1 MPLVTTDILKEYLP
15 EVTGTGSDTEL
26 SDLLDRVESTIAR
39 WLGFPSPDSSNTP
52 TLAVTTYTLYIDS
65 YWIDNINVLQLPLR
79 PIVTITSV
87 HADPERKYTADT
99 EVNSDEFE
107 IDKQQ
112 GLLIIKPDTSTVGF
126 TKSYRGNRVI
136 GTFGFTLYH
145 KDVVHAVCVYA
156 SQLHRAKTSQG
167 KKSQTVR
174 GATTSYMP
182 NTIPPEVKEILYPY
196 RNSVVI
202 I

>member
-52 TLAVTTYTLYIDS
+52 KLDVNTYTLYIDS
-65 YWIDNINVLQLPLR
+65 YWIDNISVLQLPLR
-79 PIVTITSV
+79 PVVTITSV
-87 HADPERKYTADT
+87 HADIERKYTADT
-99 EVNSDEFE
+99 EVNSDEYE

-126 TKSYRGNRVI
+126 TRGYRANKVV

-145 KDVVHAVCVYA
+145 KDIVHAVCVYA

-174 GATTSYMP
+174 QATTTYMP

>member
-26 SDLLDRVESTIAR
+26 SDLLDRVEAAIAR

-174 GATTSYMP
+174 GATTSYLP

>member
-26 SDLLDRVESTIAR
+26 SNLLDRVEAAIAR

-52 TLAVTTYTLYIDS
+52 KLDVNTYTLYIDS

-145 KDVVHAVCVYA
+145 KDIVHAVCVYA

-174 GATTSYMP
+174 GATTSYLP

>member
-26 SDLLDRVESTIAR
+26 SDLLDRVEANVAR
-39 WLGFPSPDSSNTP
+39 FLGFPAPDSSNTP
-52 TLAVTTYTLYIDS
+52 KLDVNTYTLYIDS
-65 YWIDNINVLQLPLR
+65 YWIDDISVLQLPLK
-79 PIVTITSV
+79 PVVTITSV
-87 HADPERKYTADT
+87 HADPDRVYGADT
-99 EVNSDEFE
+99 EVNSDEYE

-112 GLLIIKPDTSTVGF
+112 GLLIIKPNTSTVGF
-126 TKSYRGNRVI
+126 TKSYRGNKVV

-145 KDVVHAVCVYA
+145 KDIVHAICVYA

-167 KKSQTVR
+167 KQSQTVR
-174 GATTSYMP
+174 AASTTYLP
-182 NTIPPEVKEILYPY
+182 NTMPSEVKEILYPY

>member
-26 SDLLDRVESTIAR
+26 SNLLDRVEATIAR
-39 WLGFPSPDSSNTP
+39 FLGFPSPDSSNTP
-52 TLAVTTYTLYIDS
+52 KLDVNTYTLYIDS
-65 YWIDNINVLQLPLR
+65 YWIDNISVLQLPLR
-79 PIVTITSV
+79 PVVTITSV
-87 HADPERKYTADT
+87 HADIERKYTADT
-99 EVNSDEFE
+99 EVNSDEYE

-126 TKSYRGNRVI
+126 TRGYRANKVV

-145 KDVVHAVCVYA
+145 KDIVHAVCVYA

-174 GATTSYMP
+174 QATTSYMP

>member
-15 EVTGTGSDTEL
+15 EITGTGSDTEL
-26 SDLLDRVESTIAR
+26 SNLLDRVEATIAR
-39 WLGFPSPDSSNTP
+39 WLGFPSPDTSNTP
-52 TLAVTTYTLYIDS
+52 KLDVNTYTLYIDS
-65 YWIDNINVLQLPLR
+65 YWIDDISVLQLPLK
-79 PIVTITSV
+79 PVVTITSV
-87 HADPERKYTADT
+87 HADPDRVYGADT
-99 EVNSDEFE
+99 EVNSDEYE

-112 GLLIIKPDTSTVGF
+112 GLLIIKTNTSTVGF
-126 TKSYRGNRVI
+126 TKAYRGNKVV

-145 KDVVHAVCVYA
+145 KDIVHAICVYA

-167 KKSQTVR
+167 KQSQTVR
-174 GATTSYMP
+174 AASTTYLP
-182 NTIPPEVKEILYPY
+182 NTMPSEVKEILYPY

>member
-26 SDLLDRVESTIAR
+26 SDLLDRVEATIAR

-52 TLAVTTYTLYIDS
+52 KLDVNTYTLYIDS
-65 YWIDNINVLQLPLR
+65 YWIDNISVLQLPLK
-79 PIVTITSV
+79 PVVTITSV
-87 HADPERKYTADT
+87 HADPDRVYGSDT
-99 EVNSDEFE
+99 EVNSDEYE

-112 GLLIIKPDTSTVGF
+112 GLLIIKPNTSTVGF
-126 TKSYRGNRVI
+126 SKSYRGNKVV

-145 KDVVHAVCVYA
+145 KDIVHAVCVYA

-174 GATTSYMP
+174 GATTTYTL
-182 NTIPPEVKEILYPY
+182 NTIPLEVKEILYPY

>member
-15 EVTGTGSDTEL
+15 EITGTGSDTEL
-26 SDLLDRVESTIAR
+26 SNLLDRVEATIAR
-39 WLGFPSPDSSNTP
+39 WLGFPSPDTSNTP
-52 TLAVTTYTLYIDS
+52 KLDVNTYTLYIDS
-65 YWIDNINVLQLPLR
+65 YWIDDISVLQLPLR
-79 PIVTITSV
+79 PVVTITSV
-87 HADPERKYTADT
+87 HADPDRVYGADT
-99 EVNSDEFE
+99 EVKADEYE

-112 GLLIIKPDTSTVGF
+112 GLLIIKTNTSTVGF
-126 TKSYRGNRVI
+126 TKAYRGNKVV

-145 KDVVHAVCVYA
+145 KDIVHAICVYA

-167 KKSQTVR
+167 KQSQTVR
-174 GATTSYMP
+174 AASTTYLP
-182 NTIPPEVKEILYPY
+182 NTMPSEVKEILYPY

>member
-1 MPLVTTDILKEYLP
+1 MALVTTDILKEYLP
-15 EVTGTGSDTEL
+15 EITGTGSDTEL
-26 SDLLDRVESTIAR
+26 SNLLDRVESTIAR
-39 WLGFPSPDSSNTP
+39 WLGFPAPDASNTP

-65 YWIDNINVLQLPLR
+65 YWIDDISVLQLPLK
-79 PIVTITSV
+79 PVVTITSV

-99 EVNSDEFE
+99 EVNSDEYE
-107 IDKQQ
+107 IDKQR

-126 TKSYRGNRVI
+126 TKGYRANKVV

-145 KDVVHAVCVYA
+145 RDLVHAVCVYA
-156 SQLHRAKTSQG
+156 SQLHRAKSSQG
-167 KKSQTVR
+167 KKSSTVR
-174 GATTSYMP
+174 QATTSFLP
-182 NTIPPEVKEILYPY
+182 ITIPPEVKEILYPY

>member
-15 EVTGTGSDTEL
+15 EITGTGSDTEL
-26 SDLLDRVESTIAR
+26 SNLLDRVEATIAR

-52 TLAVTTYTLYIDS
+52 KLDVNTYTLYIDS
-65 YWIDNINVLQLPLR
+65 YWIDDISVLQLPLK
-79 PIVTITSV
+79 PVVTITSV
-87 HADPERKYTADT
+87 HADPDRVYGADT
-99 EVNSDEFE
+99 EVNSDEYE

-112 GLLIIKPDTSTVGF
+112 GLLIIKPNTSTVGF
-126 TKSYRGNRVI
+126 TKSYRGNKVV

-145 KDVVHAVCVYA
+145 KDIVHAICVYA

-167 KKSQTVR
+167 KQSQTVR
-174 GATTSYMP
+174 AASTTYLP
-182 NTIPPEVKEILYPY
+182 NTMPSEVKEILYPY

>member
-26 SDLLDRVESTIAR
+26 SNLLDRVEAAIAR

-174 GATTSYMP
+174 GATTSYLP

>member
-26 SDLLDRVESTIAR
+26 SNLLDRVEATIAR

-52 TLAVTTYTLYIDS
+52 KLDVNTYTLYIDS
-65 YWIDNINVLQLPLR
+65 YWVDNITVLQLPLK
-79 PIVTITSV
+79 PVVTITSV
-87 HADPERKYTADT
+87 HADIERKYTADT
-99 EVNSDEFE
+99 EVNSDEYE

-126 TKSYRGNRVI
+126 TKGYRANRVI

-145 KDVVHAVCVYA
+145 RDIIHAICVYA

-174 GATTSYMP
+174 GSSTAYMP
-182 NTIPPEVKEILYPY
+182 NTIPAEVKEILYPY

>member
-1 MPLVTTDILKEYLP
+1 LP
-15 EVTGTGSDTEL
+15 
-26 SDLLDRVESTIAR
+26 I
-39 WLGFPSPDSSNTP
+39 
-52 TLAVTTYTLYIDS
+52 
-65 YWIDNINVLQLPLR
+65 R

-112 GLLIIKPDTSTVGF
+112 GLLIIKPDSSTVGF

-145 KDVVHAVCVYA
+145 RDVVHAVCVYA

-174 GATTSYMP
+174 AATTTYMP

>member
-174 GATTSYMP
+174 GATTSYLP

>member
-26 SDLLDRVESTIAR
+26 SDLLDRVEANVAR
-39 WLGFPSPDSSNTP
+39 FLGFPAPDSSNTP
-52 TLAVTTYTLYIDS
+52 KLDVNTYTLYIDS
-65 YWIDNINVLQLPLR
+65 YWIDDISVLQLPLK
-79 PIVTITSV
+79 PVVTITSV
-87 HADPERKYTADT
+87 HADPDRVYGSDT
-99 EVNSDEFE
+99 EVNSDEYE

-112 GLLIIKPDTSTVGF
+112 GLLIIKPNTSTVGF
-126 TKSYRGNRVI
+126 TKSYRGNKVV

-145 KDVVHAVCVYA
+145 KDIVHAICVYA

-167 KKSQTVR
+167 KQSQTVR
-174 GATTSYMP
+174 AASTTYLP
-182 NTIPPEVKEILYPY
+182 NTMPSEVKEILYPY

>member
-1 MPLVTTDILKEYLP
+1 MALVTTDILKEYLP
-15 EVTGTGSDTEL
+15 EITGTGSDTEL
-26 SDLLDRVESTIAR
+26 SNLLDRVEATIAR
-39 WLGFPSPDSSNTP
+39 WLGFPAPDASNTP

-65 YWIDNINVLQLPLR
+65 YWIDDISVLQLPLK
-79 PIVTITSV
+79 PVVTITSV
-87 HADPERKYTADT
+87 HADPDREYTADT
-99 EVNSDEFE
+99 EVNSDEYE

-126 TKSYRGNRVI
+126 TKGYRANRVI

-145 KDVVHAVCVYA
+145 RDLVHAVCVYA
-156 SQLHRAKTSQG
+156 SQLHRAKSSQG

-174 GATTSYMP
+174 QATTTYSP
-182 NTIPPEVKEILYPY
+182 NTIPLEVKEILYPY
-196 RNSVVI
+196 RNSTVI

>member
-52 TLAVTTYTLYIDS
+52 KLDVNTYTLYIDS
-65 YWIDNINVLQLPLR
+65 YWIDNISVLQLPLK
-79 PIVTITSV
+79 PVVTITSV
-87 HADPERKYTADT
+87 HADIERKYTADT
-99 EVNSDEFE
+99 EVNSDEYE

-126 TKSYRGNRVI
+126 TRGYRANKVV

-145 KDVVHAVCVYA
+145 RDLVHAVCVYA

-174 GATTSYMP
+174 QATTSYMP

>member
-52 TLAVTTYTLYIDS
+52 KLDVNTYTLYIDS
-65 YWIDNINVLQLPLR
+65 YWIDDISVLQLPLK
-79 PIVTITSV
+79 PVVTITSV
-87 HADPERKYTADT
+87 HADPDRVYGADT
-99 EVNSDEFE
+99 EVNSDEYE

-112 GLLIIKPDTSTVGF
+112 GLLIIKPNTSTVGF
-126 TKSYRGNRVI
+126 TKSYRGNKVV

-145 KDVVHAVCVYA
+145 RDLVHAVCVYA
-156 SQLHRAKTSQG
+156 SQLHRAKSSQG

-174 GATTSYMP
+174 QATTSYMP

>member
-1 MPLVTTDILKEYLP
+1 MALVTTDILKEYLP
-15 EVTGTGSDTEL
+15 EITGTGSDTEL
-26 SDLLDRVESTIAR
+26 SNLLDRVESTIAR
-39 WLGFPSPDSSNTP
+39 WLGFPAPDASNTP

-65 YWIDNINVLQLPLR
+65 YWIDDISVLQLPLK
-79 PIVTITSV
+79 PVVTITSV

-99 EVNSDEFE
+99 EVNSDEYE
-107 IDKQQ
+107 IDKQR

-126 TKSYRGNRVI
+126 TKGYRANRVI

-145 KDVVHAVCVYA
+145 RDLVHAVCVYA
-156 SQLHRAKTSQG
+156 SQLHRAKSSQG
-167 KKSQTVR
+167 KKSSTVR
-174 GATTSYMP
+174 QATTSFLP